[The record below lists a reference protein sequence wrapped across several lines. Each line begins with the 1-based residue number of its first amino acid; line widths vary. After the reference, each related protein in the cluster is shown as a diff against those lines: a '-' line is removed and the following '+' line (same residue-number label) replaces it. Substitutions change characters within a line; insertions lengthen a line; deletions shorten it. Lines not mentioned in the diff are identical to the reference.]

1 MNRLFLI
8 LLIMISLNNCAS
20 VMSPEGG
27 PLDENP
33 PSLLGTQPEVLINI
47 KSEQKITIRLSEYLK
62 ESSIKNAINI
72 FPMHAGKVQY
82 EFRGDKIDV
91 WLPSDL
97 SKDITYMIVLNTTL
111 ADEHGVAI
119 KKDISIPFTSDF
131 IFDSSVIQGTVYGDF
146 DQAAVLLWRGI
157 VDRESMLNT
166 APDYIANTTDD
177 SEYAFNYLPSD
188 NFSILAVEQY
198 GSNID
203 YSKGEHAFYHQNLLS
218 TKKANLK
225 NINFFI
231 HKNSDSEVLDKD
243 TLDVAE
249 DNSDIIKT
257 ADISGVVKGKF
268 LHPIKI
274 LLQNSSH
281 SYVQAVNLDGSYVI
295 NDIIGDKYQL
305 LIYED
310 RNNNDKLDT
319 GSFLDKTQS
328 EEFYAY
334 PDSLS
339 CRANWELE
347 LPLWK
352 YQEETIK

>member
-1 MNRLFLI
+1 MNRLFLM

-33 PSLLGTQPEVLINI
+33 PSLLGTQPEVLTNI
-47 KSEQKITIRLSEYLK
+47 KSQQRITIRLSEYLK
-62 ESSIKNAINI
+62 ESSVKNAINI

-97 SKDITYMIVLNTTL
+97 SKDTTYMIVLNTTL
-111 ADEHGVAI
+111 ADEHGVVI
-119 KKDISIPFTSDF
+119 KKDISIPFTSDLT
-131 IFDSSVIQGTVYGDF
+131 FDSSVIKGTVYGDF

-157 VDRESMLNT
+157 VDHKSMLNT
-166 APDYIANTTDD
+166 DPDYIANITDD

-203 YSKGEHAFYHQNLLS
+203 YSKGQYAFYHQNLLS
-218 TKKANLK
+218 TKKSNLK
-225 NINFFI
+225 NIDFFI
-231 HKNSDSEVLDKD
+231 HKNSDLEVSDKD
-243 TLDVAE
+243 TLDIAE
-249 DNSDIIKT
+249 DSSDIIKT

-295 NDIIGDKYQL
+295 NNIIGSKYQL

-319 GSFLDKTQS
+319 GSFLNKTQS
-328 EEFYAY
+328 EKFYAY
-334 PDSLS
+334 PDSIS

-347 LPLWK
+347 LPVWK

>member
-1 MNRLFLI
+1 MNRSFLM

-33 PSLLGTQPEVLINI
+33 PSLLGTQPEVLTNI
-47 KSEQKITIRLSEYLK
+47 KSQQRITIRLSEYLK
-62 ESSIKNAINI
+62 ESSVKNAINI

-97 SKDITYMIVLNTTL
+97 SKDTTYMIVLNTTL

-119 KKDISIPFTSDF
+119 KKDISIPFTSDLT
-131 IFDSSVIQGTVYGDF
+131 FDSSVVQGTVYGDF

-157 VDRESMLNT
+157 VDHKSMLNT
-166 APDYIANTTDD
+166 DPDYIANTTDD
-177 SEYAFNYLPSD
+177 SEYTFNYLPSD

-203 YSKGEHAFYHQNLLS
+203 YSKGQYAFYHQNLLS
-218 TKKANLK
+218 TKKSNLK
-225 NINFFI
+225 NIDFFI
-231 HKNSDSEVLDKD
+231 NKNSDLEVSDKD
-243 TLDVAE
+243 TLDIAE
-249 DNSDIIKT
+249 DNSDITKT

-274 LLQNSSH
+274 LLQNSSR

-295 NDIIGDKYQL
+295 NDIIGAKYQL